1 MNVWQVVGYK
11 NSGKTTLVEKWVRKA
26 AAAGY
31 KVGTI
36 KHHGHGGYP
45 NIAYATNDSSRHQAA
60 GAFAVSVEGGGLLQL
75 HAFQPEWTLPQILRI
90 YSLLP
95 LDFVI
100 VEGYKYERYRKI
112 VIVRN
117 VADWQRLCHLEK
129 IAAVIFW
136 EPLASLPDVPYPVF
150 SIDDE
155 ERYLQWL
162 MNEVKQTK

>member
-26 AAAGY
+26 AAEGY

-45 NIAYATNDSSRHQAA
+45 DIACAANDSSRHQAA
-60 GAFAVSVEGGGLLQL
+60 GALVASVEGSGLLQL
-75 HAFQPEWTLPQILRI
+75 YAFQREWTLPQILHI
-90 YSLLP
+90 YSFLP

-112 VIVRN
+112 VMIRN
-117 VADWQRLCHLEK
+117 ASDWQQLCNLK
-129 IAAVIFW
+129 NIAAVISW
-136 EPLASLPDVPYPVF
+136 EPVSSLPYPVF
-150 SIDDE
+150 AIDDE
-155 ERYLQWL
+155 EKYLQWL
-162 MNEVKQTK
+162 MNEVKKTV

>member
-26 AAAGY
+26 TEEGY

-45 NIAYATNDSSRHQAA
+45 DVCTANDSGRHHAA
-60 GAFAVSVEGGGLLQL
+60 GALAASVEGGGLLQL
-75 HAFQPEWTLPQILRI
+75 HAIHSWTLPQILHI

-100 VEGYKYERYRKI
+100 VEGYKNERYPKI

-117 VADWQRLCHLEK
+117 AADWQRLCHLEK
-129 IAAVIFW
+129 IVAVITW
-136 EPLASLPDVPYPVF
+136 EPIDSLQKMPYPVF
-150 SIDDE
+150 SLNDE
-155 ERYLQWL
+155 TQYLQWL
-162 MNEVKQTK
+162 MNEVKQ

>member
-26 AAAGY
+26 AEQGY

-45 NIAYATNDSSRHQAA
+45 DVCAANDSSRHQAA
-60 GAFAVSVEGGGLLQL
+60 GAIATSVEGGGMLQL
-75 HAFQPEWTLPQILRI
+75 YVVHPWTLPQILHI
-90 YSLLP
+90 YSLIP

-100 VEGYKYERYRKI
+100 VEGYKYERYPKI

-117 VADWQRLCHLEK
+117 GGDWQQLCHLEK
-129 IAAVIFW
+129 IVAVITW
-136 EPLASLPDVPYPVF
+136 ESLDSLREAPYPVF
-150 SIDDE
+150 SLNDE
-155 ERYLQWL
+155 AQYLQWL
-162 MNEVKQTK
+162 MNEVKK

>member
-26 AAAGY
+26 TEEGY

-45 NIAYATNDSSRHQAA
+45 DVWAANDSSRHQAA
-60 GAFAVSVEGGGLLQL
+60 GAIAASVEGGGVLQL
-75 HAFQPEWTLPQILRI
+75 HAIHSWTLPQILRI

-117 VADWQRLCHLEK
+117 IADWQRLCHLEQ
-129 IAAVIFW
+129 IAAIIFW
-136 EPLASLPDVPYPVF
+136 DPLAALPDVPYPVF